1 MLTLKYLLIIALVQ
15 FVALLALF
23 SIKARQQ

>member
-1 MLTLKYLLIIALVQ
+1 MLTLNHLLLIALVQ
-15 FVALLALF
+15 FVALLSLF